1 MQTDSGS
8 HCLKQTSIVTKV
20 AVYKN
25 FPLADIL
32 VMDVEPAKSHAFTH

>member
-32 VMDVEPAKSHAFTH
+32 DVEPAKSHAFTH